1 MSQIIGG
8 VEVTGF
14 ISPTDSTD
22 QYAVI
27 DPIYG
32 IDGLRNV
39 TSISELN
46 AIPTPR
52 RRTGMIVGVTTGST
66 TTYYSLL
73 PSPWTS
79 TISDWQ
85 IFQSGTSA
93 ASITGGTFSTD
104 TLILSGNS
112 SPVVIPQLSENV
124 VYNSGLSSNLST
136 SYSIGGLAAGTP
148 LSAISGTTL
157 ISLLNTMLFPVI
169 TPVVNQPSYSL
180 GYTIS
185 TPSTTATQYISP
197 LIYTQNLIE
206 ITTGVTRYRIALT
219 GNYNAGSITI
229 NGSVT
234 QPNAAGSATN
244 YSFSGQNT
252 STYNTAVNTYSPL
265 FTANTGNNRFFSIVT
280 FNAGPI
286 PLDNH
291 NNQYPNLSVSAGTI
305 TSNYISIEGVY
316 PIYATINSANTITN
330 TLVNT
335 DKQALISMI
344 TKPQTVIY
352 TFANEGTDSV
362 PLGEQK
368 IWVPNALST
377 NVNFYHQN
385 AGGNFN
391 PAIIETTAWSGST
404 TTVNGIPYNVY
415 THITSS
421 GGRRGSLP
429 IQITFN

>member
-32 IDGLRNV
+32 VDGLRNV
-39 TSISELN
+39 TSISALN
-46 AIPTPR
+46 AISIPR
-52 RRTGMIVGVTTGST
+52 RRAGMIVGVTTGTT

-73 PSPWTS
+73 PPPWTS
-79 TISDWQ
+79 TINDWQ
-85 IFQSGTSA
+85 LFQSGNP
-93 ASITGGTFSTD
+93 SITGGTFSTN
-104 TLILSGNS
+104 TLILSGGTT
-112 SPVVIPQLSENV
+112 PVIVPQLSENV
-124 VYNSGLSSNLST
+124 VYNSGLSSSLTT

-148 LSAISGTTL
+148 LSGISGTTL
-157 ISLLNTMLFPVI
+157 INLLNTMLFPVI
-169 TPVVNQPSYSL
+169 TPVVHQPSYSL
-180 GYTIS
+180 GCTI
-185 TPSTTATQYISP
+185 TGNSTTATAYFSP
-197 LIYTQNLIE
+197 LSYSQSLIE
-206 ITTGVTRYRIALT
+206 ITTGITRYNLSLVGA
-219 GNYNAGSITI
+219 YNAGSISI
-229 NGSVT
+229 NGTTT
-234 QPNAAGSATN
+234 QSNAAGAPTN
-244 YSFSGQNT
+244 FSFSGQNT
-252 STYNTAVNTYSPL
+252 PTYNITGNTSAL
-265 FTANTGNNRFFSIVT
+265 IFTANTGLNRFFSIVS
-280 FNAGPI
+280 FSAGPI

-291 NNQYPNLSVSAGTI
+291 NNQYPLLRVSAGTI

-316 PIYATINSANTITN
+316 PIYATINSASTITS
-330 TLVNT
+330 TLDNT
-335 DKQALISMI
+335 DKQELSSMI
-344 TKPQTVIY
+344 TKPQTVTY

-368 IWVPNALST
+368 IWVPTALST
-377 NVNFYHQN
+377 NVKFYHQN

-391 PAIIETTAWSGST
+391 PPVVETTAWSGGT
-404 TTVNGIPYNVY
+404 TTVNGISYNVY

>member
-32 IDGLRNV
+32 VDGLRNV
-39 TSISELN
+39 TSISALN
-46 AIPTPR
+46 AISIPR
-52 RRTGMIVGVTTGST
+52 RRAGMIVGVTTGTT

-79 TISDWQ
+79 TISDWKL
-85 IFQSGTSA
+85 FQSGVSS

-112 SPVVIPQLSENV
+112 TPVVIPQLSENV
-124 VYNSGLSSNLST
+124 IYNSGLSSNLST

-169 TPVVNQPSYSL
+169 TPIVHQPSYGL

-185 TPSTTATQYISP
+185 SNSTTATAYFPP
-197 LIYTQNLIE
+197 LSYTQNLIE
-206 ITTGVTRYRIALT
+206 ITTGITRYNMALV
-219 GNYNAGSITI
+219 GSYNAGSISI
-229 NGSVT
+229 NGVT
-234 QPNAAGSATN
+234 TQSNAAGASTN
-244 YSFSGQNT
+244 YFFSGQST
-252 STYNTAVNTYSPL
+252 SSYNTTLNSYTPTFIAI
-265 FTANTGNNRFFSIVT
+265 TGTNRFDSAVSYAI
-280 FNAGPI
+280 GPM

-291 NNQYPNLSVSAGTI
+291 NNQYPSLRVPAGT
-305 TSNYISIEGVY
+305 SPLVYVSVEGVF
-316 PIYATINSANTITN
+316 PIYATINSVAVTTS
-330 TLVNT
+330 TLSSG
-335 DKQALISMI
+335 DKQALISMMV
-344 TKPQTVIY
+344 KPQTVVY
-352 TFANEGTDSV
+352 TFASEYAASGA
-362 PLGEQK
+362 QK
-368 IWVPNALST
+368 LWVPTALST

-385 AGGNFN
+385 SGANFN
-391 PAIIETTAWSGST
+391 PPVLETTAWTSSLVT
-404 TTVNGIPYNVY
+404 INGISYTCY
-415 THITSS
+415 THITS
-421 GGRRGSLP
+421 GGGQRGSLP